1 MTAAVAWILSLL
13 VLALPPDRVQ
23 AMPGREET
31 LAAREARYL
40 SIATDVAAVVYAPA
54 SPVLYAGSRARA
66 HTAALIIAVA
76 VLESGLAADVDAG
89 PCYRGRDGRSMRC
102 DSGRAH
108 GLWQVHDP
116 NVQGDRRAAAR
127 AALRILRGSFAAS
140 TGERDH
146 AWSAEERLSHRLDLY
161 AGGRSRAA
169 HLLGMARLAL
179 ADRLAARPG
188 APTDAAVLASV
199 TGAPAAAAVAP

>member
-1 MTAAVAWILSLL
+1 MTSAIAWVLSLL

-23 AMPGREET
+23 AQPGWDE
-31 LAAREARYL
+31 APSAREARYL
-40 SIATDVAAVVYAPA
+40 AIATDVAAVVYAPGA
-54 SPVLYAGSRARA
+54 RTLYAGPRGRAR
-66 HTAALIIAVA
+66 TAALLVAVA
-76 VLESGLAADVDAG
+76 VLESGLAADVDLG

-108 GLWQVHDP
+108 GLWQVHAP
-116 NVQGDRRAAAR
+116 EVAGDRRAAAR
-127 AALRILRGSFAAS
+127 AALRVLRGSFAAA